1 MHKIPGGVRL
11 KPVTALPDMW
21 RSIYKFPVF
30 NAVQSTCFDSI
41 YQSSRNVVVS
51 APTGSGKTV
60 VFELAIIRMLQSSNT
75 SAKAVYLAPTK
86 ALCSE
91 RYKDWS
97 TRLQPLG
104 CTVMEITGDTNFS
117 GLSAAKHARVIVA
130 TPVRSS
136 LTRRWTDHDK
146 ILSNLTLLLIDEVHI
161 LHEKGRGARLEVIV
175 SRMKNYGQQIRF
187 VAVSATVPNL
197 EDVAEW
203 ISRNSA
209 VPPNPKASEQG
220 VPASFADL
228 FRFGEEFRPCHL
240 SKFVYGYPKLKDEFA
255 FTASLNKHLLGL
267 VQEHAKAKPCLIFVS
282 TRKGTVQAADAVAK
296 QLAGLEQTREP
307 LPWSKP
313 EAPLRFQDP
322 KLEELATVGIAFHHA
337 GMVLDD
343 RRAVEQAFLSG
354 SIKVLY
360 INSFFISHHVPCS
373 DHVFC
378 AQIIRGTKQ
387 YAGGGWAEISDLDF
401 VQMIGRAG
409 RPQFDAEGV
418 AVVMTQNDQKQHYTE
433 LASGNTVI
441 ESSLAAELVEHIN
454 AELVLRGTS
463 SKQAVEQWI
472 EGTFL
477 HVRLLKNP
485 AWYNLDESAASKT
498 SKEVMQSIVE
508 DALNQLNQHD
518 LATASGESAD
528 ELAATDFGDI
538 LAKYFLSFKTMLLL
552 LQAPQN

>member
-313 EAPLRFQDP
+313 E
-322 KLEELATVGIAFHHA
+322 LATVGIAFHHA

-360 INSFFISHHVPCS
+360 TASY
-373 DHVFC
+373 
-378 AQIIRGTKQ
+378 IIRGTKQ

>member
-1 MHKIPGGVRL
+1 MHSKPGGVRL

-30 NAVQSTCFDSI
+30 NAVQSTCFDSV

-104 CTVMEITGDTNFS
+104 CIVMEITGDTNFS
-117 GLSAAKHARVIVA
+117 GLSAAKHARVIVT
-130 TPVRSS
+130 TPSLTASQS

-146 ILSNLTLLLIDEVHI
+146 ILSNLALLLIDEVHI

-296 QLAGLEQTREP
+296 QLAGLEQAREP

-322 KLEELATVGIAFHHA
+322 KLEELATSGIAFHHA

-354 SIKVLY
+354 SIKVL
-360 INSFFISHHVPCS
+360 
-373 DHVFC
+373 C
-378 AQIIRGTKQ
+378 ATTTLATGVNLPAYCVIIRGTKQ

-463 SKQAVEQWI
+463 SKQAIEQWI

-485 AWYNLDESAASKT
+485 AWYNLDETAASKT

-508 DALNQLNQHD
+508 DALNQLDQHD

-528 ELAATDFGDI
+528 ELAATDFGGEVQKETYYPI
-538 LAKYFLSFKTMLLL
+538 L
-552 LQAPQN
+552 

>member
-313 EAPLRFQDP
+313 E
-322 KLEELATVGIAFHHA
+322 LATVGIAFHHA

-485 AWYNLDESAASKT
+485 VRLRSEIDY
-498 SKEVMQSIVE
+498 
-508 DALNQLNQHD
+508 
-518 LATASGESAD
+518 
-528 ELAATDFGDI
+528 I

-552 LQAPQN
+552 LQAPQNAT